1 MRYPRGSG
9 PNAQIGASLDAVPL
23 GKGIVRREGQGVALL
38 VFGVQLVAALE
49 AAEQLDATVVD
60 MRFVKPLDEALIKRL
75 AGDHKLFVTIEENA
89 VMGGAGSAVG
99 EYLAAAQLGVPLLQL
114 GLPDSYIEHGQ
125 PAQMLAECGLDAD
138 GILQA
143 VQQRLA

>member
-1 MRYPRGSG
+1 
-9 PNAQIGASLDAVPL
+9 
-23 GKGIVRREGQGVALL
+23 
-38 VFGVQLVAALE
+38 
-49 AAEQLDATVVD
+49 

-75 AGDHKLFVTIEENA
+75 AAEHQLFVSIEENA

-99 EYLAAAQLGVPLLQL
+99 EFLAAEQLAVPLLQL
-114 GLPDSYIEHGQ
+114 GLPDIYVEHAQ
-125 PAQMLAECGLDAD
+125 PGQMLAECGLDSA